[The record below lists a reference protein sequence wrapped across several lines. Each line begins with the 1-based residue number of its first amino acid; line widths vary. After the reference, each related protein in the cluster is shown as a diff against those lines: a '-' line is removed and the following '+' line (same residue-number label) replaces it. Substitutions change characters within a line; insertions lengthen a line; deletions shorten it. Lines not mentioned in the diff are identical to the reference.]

1 MRLVFARAVVVA
13 AVGLL
18 ACGEV
23 AQAGDPPQNPHA
35 SVEVTSDRTTRFVGE
50 AFALRLR
57 VSYDVAWFRAN
68 AVPLFL
74 RATDVPVALRPPGW
88 DALPAATRL
97 ADARRDPSDE
107 RPRETLALG
116 NEVVEAVRVGDEV
129 RDGRT
134 FAVLE
139 VTRRL
144 TVAAPGPLVVSAPVL
159 RYAHATSFRDDLLG
173 NRVPLDR
180 REVVVEGS
188 PLTLRIDPLPEE
200 GRPANFRGAVGR
212 FRLEASADRSEV
224 RVGEA
229 FRLTLRLSGEGD
241 LANVELP
248 RPALH
253 VFGVVDDRASPTRT
267 AVFEV
272 AVPRE
277 DVASVPPIDLPH
289 FHPTP
294 PGGDRGARAGA
305 RPRGGRPPAAAPRP
319 PPRAPRRGE
328 DDEDG
333 EDDSPRGGALLAAIA
348 ALVAC
353 LALAAVLLA
362 RRRRRAR
369 EARSE
374 GADSRLLTALLAVR
388 AAVSRPEADLSG
400 PFAELLAA
408 RLSCAPAAVISSDV
422 GRRLAA
428 AGVPPDLAARAASL
442 LQALVA
448 ARYGGASSAASHAE
462 VVALS
467 EPIANSGRGLPRRER
482 S

>member
-1 MRLVFARAVVVA
+1 MRLALARAVGVSA
-13 AVGLL
+13 LGLL
-18 ACGEV
+18 ALARV
-23 AQAGDPPQNPHA
+23 AAGGDPPQDPHA
-35 SVEVTSDRTTRFVGE
+35 SVEVTSDRATRFVGE
-50 AFALRLR
+50 AFTLRLR
-57 VSYDVAWFRAN
+57 IAYDVAWFRAN

-74 RATDVPVALRPPGW
+74 RATDVPVAVSAPGW
-88 DALPAATRL
+88 DALPGAARL
-97 ADARRDPSDE
+97 RDIPRDPSDA

-116 NEVVEAVRVGDEV
+116 DEVVDAVRVGDAL

-139 VTRRL
+139 VARRFS
-144 TVAAPGPLVVSAPVL
+144 VSAAGPLVVAAPSL

-173 NRVPLDR
+173 NRVPLNR
-180 REVVVEGS
+180 REVAVEGG
-188 PLTLRIDPLPEE
+188 PLALRIDPLPEE

-229 FRLTLRLSGEGD
+229 FRLTLRLSGDGD
-241 LANVELP
+241 LENVELP

-277 DVASVPPIDLPH
+277 GVTSVPPIDLPH
-289 FHPTP
+289 FD
-294 PGGDRGARAGA
+294 PG
-305 RPRGGRPPAAAPRP
+305 PPAGYRVARTDAIPLVVRASTSEPPAPP
-319 PPRAPRRGE
+319 HVPRHA
-328 DDEDG
+328 
-333 EDDSPRGGALLAAIA
+333 EDDSPRGSALLAAIT

-353 LALAAVLLA
+353 LALGAVLLA

-369 EARSE
+369 RARSE
-374 GADSRLLTALLAVR
+374 GGDTRLATALLAVR
-388 AAVSRPEADLSG
+388 AAVSRPEADLSD

-422 GRRLAA
+422 GARLST
-428 AGVPPDLAARAASL
+428 AGVPPDLATRAASL
-442 LQALVA
+442 LHALVA
-448 ARYGGASSAASHAE
+448 ARYGGASPAE
-462 VVALS
+462 SSGEVAALS
-467 EPIANSGRGLPRRER
+467 EQIANSERGSLRRER